1 MSFTLD
7 SSLRKMGRK
16 MFNFKLARN
25 LTLVSFV
32 LFNLSLFAADEAV
45 EEIVVTG

>member
-1 MSFTLD
+1 
-7 SSLRKMGRK
+7 
-16 MFNFKLARN
+16 MFIFKLARN

-45 EEIVVTG
+45 EEIVVTGSLIKIIGVGQ